1 MRILSLFH
9 PYDVAKV
16 MDKSCFDINRAIT
29 KIFVLLYS
37 RVVTYKY
44 DYRFKIVILPSK
56 ESYLSG
62 FKYLNFRNFIQNS
75 RRINLLFY
83 KLVFESENQ

>member
-9 PYDVAKV
+9 PYAVAKV
-16 MDKSCFDINRAIT
+16 MGKSCFDI
-29 KIFVLLYS
+29 LLYS

-56 ESYLSG
+56 ENYLSG
-62 FKYLNFRNFIQNS
+62 FKYFNFRNFIQNS
-75 RRINLLFY
+75 RRINVLFY
-83 KLVFESENQ
+83 KLVSENQ

>member
-16 MDKSCFDINRAIT
+16 MGKSCFDINKAVT

-62 FKYLNFRNFIQNS
+62 FKYFNFRNFIQNS
-75 RRINLLFY
+75 RRINVLFY
-83 KLVFESENQ
+83 KLVSENQ